1 MEIYCACLLKKS
13 DINST
18 VGVICYVLLSGLSPF
33 MGETDVD
40 TFTNITRADY
50 DFDDDA
56 FDAVSEEARDFIAS
70 LLVHRKEDRLS
81 AKQCLESKWL
91 SQQYDVM
98 GSTKLCTDKLKKF
111 IIRRKW
117 QVGRRLTL
125 NLSRFNVVFCV
136 VVVCIVFVVLLTL
149 DFALLTFRK
158 LEMP

>member
-1 MEIYCACLLKKS
+1 
-13 DINST
+13 
-18 VGVICYVLLSGLSPF
+18 

-70 LLVHRKEDRLS
+70 LLLHRKEDRLT
-81 AKQCLESKWL
+81 ARQCLESKWL

-98 GSTKLCTDKLKKF
+98 GNTKLCTDKLKKF

-117 QVGRRLTL
+117 QVRIFTPTK
-125 NLSRFNVVFCV
+125 
-136 VVVCIVFVVLLTL
+136 FVAIEIFDVLIFVLFL
-149 DFALLTFRK
+149 
-158 LEMP
+158 

>member
-1 MEIYCACLLKKS
+1 M
-13 DINST
+13 ST

-70 LLVHRKEDRLS
+70 LLLHRKEDRLS
-81 AKQCLESKWL
+81 AKQCLASKWL

-117 QVGRRLTL
+117 QVRRRTCELIAIRVFL
-125 NLSRFNVVFCV
+125 EGLRKFLLEASDDNV
-136 VVVCIVFVVLLTL
+136 
-149 DFALLTFRK
+149 
-158 LEMP
+158 

>member
-1 MEIYCACLLKKS
+1 M
-13 DINST
+13 ST

-70 LLVHRKEDRLS
+70 LLLHRKEDRLS
-81 AKQCLESKWL
+81 AKQCLASKWL
-91 SQQYDVM
+91 SQHYDVM

-117 QVGRRLTL
+117 QVRRRTCELIAIRVFREGL
-125 NLSRFNVVFCV
+125 RKFLLEASDDNVCPLSMLSCSFFVVFC
-136 VVVCIVFVVLLTL
+136 LLTP
-149 DFALLTFRK
+149 DFAFGDI
-158 LEMP
+158 

>member
-1 MEIYCACLLKKS
+1 
-13 DINST
+13 
-18 VGVICYVLLSGLSPF
+18 

-56 FDAVSEEARDFIAS
+56 FDAVSEEARNFIAS
-70 LLVHRKEDRLS
+70 LLLHRKEDRLT
-81 AKQCLESKWL
+81 AKQCLESKWI

-117 QVGRRLTL
+117 QVRNEKSVKIERMLICFDFPSVL
-125 NLSRFNVVFCV
+125 LYFV
-136 VVVCIVFVVLLTL
+136 VVWFLLN
-149 DFALLTFRK
+149 
-158 LEMP
+158 

>member
-1 MEIYCACLLKKS
+1 
-13 DINST
+13 
-18 VGVICYVLLSGLSPF
+18 

-70 LLVHRKEDRLS
+70 MLLHRKEDRLT

-91 SQQYDVM
+91 SQHDTVM
-98 GSTKLCTDKLKKF
+98 GNTKLCTDKLKKF

-117 QVGRRLTL
+117 QVRSDPARCCLFFL
-125 NLSRFNVVFCV
+125 VCCLWFCLEN
-136 VVVCIVFVVLLTL
+136 ILLQ
-149 DFALLTFRK
+149 
-158 LEMP
+158 

>member
-1 MEIYCACLLKKS
+1 M
-13 DINST
+13 ST

-40 TFTNITRADY
+40 TFTNITRADF

-70 LLVHRKEDRLS
+70 LLLHRKEDRLS
-81 AKQCLESKWL
+81 AKQCLASKWL
-91 SQQYDVM
+91 SQHYDVM

-117 QVGRRLTL
+117 QVRRRTCELIAIRVFRGSTKIP
-125 NLSRFNVVFCV
+125 SRS
-136 VVVCIVFVVLLTL
+136 L
-149 DFALLTFRK
+149 
-158 LEMP
+158 

>member
-1 MEIYCACLLKKS
+1 MNEYLLAFGFCYRS
-13 DINST
+13 AT
-18 VGVICYVLLSGLSPF
+18 LAAVGVICYVLLSGLSPF

-70 LLVHRKEDRLS
+70 LLVHRKESRLT
-81 AKQCLESKWL
+81 AKRCLESKWL
-91 SQQYDVM
+91 SQHVDVM
-98 GSTKLCTDKLKKF
+98 ANTKLCTDKLKKF

-117 QVGRRLTL
+117 QV
-125 NLSRFNVVFCV
+125 SRPRVQPCV
-136 VVVCIVFVVLLTL
+136 VCRMLDEFCFACVCLSLCS
-149 DFALLTFRK
+149 RK